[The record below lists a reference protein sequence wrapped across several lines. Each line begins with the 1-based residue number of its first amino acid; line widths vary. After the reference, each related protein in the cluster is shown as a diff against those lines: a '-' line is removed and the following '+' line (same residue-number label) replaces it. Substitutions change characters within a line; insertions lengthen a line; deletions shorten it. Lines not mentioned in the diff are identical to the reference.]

1 MGSGDIL
8 IMESS
13 QLNLKTKFNFSVA
26 EFMHNMLALC
36 AEIHKSYIKSQEVER
51 NYSRAPKSLC
61 YVVVNEINRFGFYV
75 FAVSS

>member
-51 NYSRAPKSLC
+51 NY
-61 YVVVNEINRFGFYV
+61 
-75 FAVSS
+75 